1 MNCTGRNLEKVART
15 WGSVMGGVNPPD
27 QSEGKWP

>member
-1 MNCTGRNLEKVART
+1 MNYTGRDLEKVART

-27 QSEGKWP
+27 KKEEK